1 MGLGRGGVA
10 QNWGQQVVEA
20 PSRGSLWAS
29 QGTGTHVVESGT
41 GSEGRRGPKG
51 RRRQHGTAFIQMRKL
66 RPVGLS
72 NVPKGPGVQ
81 VQARVFCTARTT

>member
-29 QGTGTHVVESGT
+29 QGPGPNAVESGT
-41 GSEGRRGPKG
+41 GSEG
-51 RRRQHGTAFIQMRKL
+51 
-66 RPVGLS
+66 
-72 NVPKGPGVQ
+72 
-81 VQARVFCTARTT
+81 